1 VTADATFWL
10 ALAGLAVTCVAAL
23 GARSLV
29 VYSRAELA
37 DVCRR
42 RQAQHILREVLLRDE
57 EISLAAETLQV
68 LATAMVVAAGS
79 LWLYRQIGPDDP
91 SPGLL
96 LAGAIVAGGLLLLVV
111 EIWLPRTLAGL
122 WAAPFLYHTWGMW
135 KLVAQLLFP
144 LVWGGRAIDSLLR
157 QVVGRPREKLSE
169 EAFEEEIIA
178 LVTEGQRE
186 GLLEEEAREMIQ
198 GVIQLGE
205 VNVSQI
211 MTPRIDIVSIPL
223 SMEWPD
229 VLKFV
234 IDCGHTRIPVYGK
247 SRDDIVGVL
256 NIRDLLP
263 ELAKPGDVPTR
274 PLEELLRQPYFVPET
289 KPVNSLLQ
297 EFQLIRNH
305 MAIVLDEYG
314 GVCGLVTIE
323 DVLEEIVGEIVD
335 EYDEDLIEG
344 IKQLDETTAEAL
356 ARVHI
361 GEVNERLALELSEA
375 GEYDTIGGLVFHELG
390 HVPAV
395 GESVQLNNVR
405 LTVID
410 ASRRRIERIRIEVLD
425 PSPPETV

>member
-1 VTADATFWL
+1 M
-10 ALAGLAVTCVAAL
+10 AGLVLTCVAAM
-23 GARSLV
+23 GARALV

-37 DVCRR
+37 EVCRKR
-42 RQAQHILREVLLRDE
+42 NAHQILREILLRDE
-57 EISLAAETLQV
+57 EVSLAAETLQV
-68 LATAMVVAAGS
+68 LSTALVVAAGS
-79 LWLYRQIGPDDP
+79 LWLYQQIGPEDP
-91 SPGLL
+91 NPGLF
-96 LAGAIVAGGLLLLVV
+96 LAGAILAGGVLLLIA

-122 WAAPFLYHTWGMW
+122 WAAPFLYHTWGLW
-135 KLVAQLLFP
+135 KLVARLLFP
-144 LVWGGRAIDSLLR
+144 LVWSGRVIDSLLR
-157 QVVGRPREKLSE
+157 QFVGRPREKLSE

-198 GVIQLGE
+198 GVMQLGD

-211 MTPRIDIVSIPL
+211 MTPRIDMVSMPL
-223 SMEWPD
+223 GMEWSEM
-229 VLKFV
+229 LAFV
-234 IDCGHTRIPVYGK
+234 INCGHTRIPVYGK

-256 NIRDLLP
+256 NIRELLP
-263 ELAKPGDVPTR
+263 ELAKAGDQPAR
-274 PLEELLRQPYFVPET
+274 PLRELLRQPYFVPET
-289 KPVNSLLQ
+289 KPVNALLQ

-361 GEVNERLALELSEA
+361 GEINERLGLELSEA

-390 HVPAV
+390 HLPAV
-395 GESVQLNNVR
+395 SESVQIGNVR

-410 ASRRRIERIRIEVLD
+410 ATRRRIERIRIEVLN

>member
-1 VTADATFWL
+1 MNADATFWL
-10 ALAGLAVTCVAAL
+10 AMAGLVVTCMAAM

-37 DVCRR
+37 EVCRR
-42 RQAQHILREVLLRDE
+42 HKTQHILREILLRDE
-57 EISLAAETLQV
+57 EVSLAAETLQV
-68 LATAMVVAAGS
+68 LATALVVAAGS
-79 LWLYRQIGPDDP
+79 LWLYQEIGPEDP
-91 SPGLL
+91 NPGLL
-96 LAGAIVAGGLLLLVV
+96 LAGAILAGGLLLLVV

-122 WAAPFLYHTWGMW
+122 WAAPFLYHTWGLW
-135 KLVAQLLFP
+135 KLVARLLFP
-144 LVWGGRAIDSLLR
+144 LVWSGRAIDSFMR
-157 QVVGRPREKLSE
+157 QLVGRPREKLSE

-198 GVIQLGE
+198 GVMQLGD

-211 MTPRIDIVSIPL
+211 MTPRIDMVSMPL
-223 SMEWPD
+223 GMEWSEM
-229 VLKFV
+229 LAFV
-234 IDCGHTRIPVYGK
+234 IGCGHTRIPVYGK

-256 NIRDLLP
+256 NIRDLFP
-263 ELAKPGDVPTR
+263 ELAKSGDTPTR
-274 PLEELLRQPYFVPET
+274 PLQELLRQPFFVPET
-289 KPVNSLLQ
+289 KPVNALLQ

-335 EYDEDLIEG
+335 EYDEALIEG
-344 IKQLDETTAEAL
+344 IRQLDETTAEAL
-356 ARVHI
+356 ARIHI
-361 GEVNERLALELSEA
+361 DEINERLGLELSEA

-390 HVPAV
+390 HLPAV
-395 GESVQLNNVR
+395 GESVQVNNVR

-410 ASRRRIERIRIEVLD
+410 ATRRRIERIRIEVLN